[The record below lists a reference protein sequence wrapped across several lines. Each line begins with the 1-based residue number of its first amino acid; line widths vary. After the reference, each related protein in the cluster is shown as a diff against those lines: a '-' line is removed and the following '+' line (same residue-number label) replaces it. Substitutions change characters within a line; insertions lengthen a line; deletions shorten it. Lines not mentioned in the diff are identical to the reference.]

1 MASTADHN
9 RPKGSFGPAQ
19 ALFGGAGGLI
29 SKLMKP
35 IMLVLGVFSTAKS
48 FKRSP
53 VIGNR
58 TLNTLG
64 LHTARGVLAHGIM
77 NLRSRVY
84 ALAVPAADRRIYFQD
99 GILVKPDFLD
109 PETFARVRDEV
120 FQYDSRVREFVEGDA
135 VTRRALFD
143 DGDAAKVPATLSL
156 EDHAPLRR
164 LMAMASGGAPPV
176 WSVECVI
183 HGAGDPQ
190 TMLHSDT
197 FHPSAKCWLYLEDVS
212 AAEGPFV
219 YTPGS
224 HRLNWRRIKWEYKL
238 SRIAR
243 DLDDGH
249 SEHGS
254 FRAEAD
260 DIETLAL
267 PEPRAYP
274 VKANTL
280 VVANTYGFHRRSV
293 APPGAFRRAIYAF
306 ARGNPFLPVPL
317 PPVGVAEGLLKAG
330 RRRYF
335 AWLDREVQAGR
346 VAGRNVYDGRLD
358 R

>member
-1 MASTADHN
+1 MAATTDK
-9 RPKGSFGPAQ
+9 RPKGSFGPAA
-19 ALFGGAGGLI
+19 ALLGGANGALGAVL
-29 SKLMKP
+29 KP
-35 IMLVLGVFSTAKS
+35 VMLVLGIFTTAKS

-53 VIGNR
+53 VIGSR

-64 LHTARGVLAHGIM
+64 LHVFRAVLANSVMTVRTWVYGLVVPAEDRKAYRDHGI
-77 NLRSRVY
+77 
-84 ALAVPAADRRIYFQD
+84 I
-99 GILVKPDFLD
+99 VKPDYLD

-120 FQYDSRVREFVEGDA
+120 FEYDARVREFIEGDA
-135 VTRRALFD
+135 ITRRALFD
-143 DGDAAKVPATLSL
+143 DGDDAKTPATLAL
-156 EDHAPLRR
+156 EHHKPLAR
-164 LMAMASGGAPPV
+164 LMSMVSGGAPPV

-212 AAEGPFV
+212 EAEGPFV
-219 YTPGS
+219 FTPGS
-224 HRLNWRRIKWEYKL
+224 HRLTWRRIKWEYKR

-243 DLDDGH
+243 GLQDGH

-254 FRAEAD
+254 FRAEAS
-260 DIETLAL
+260 DIAELNL
-267 PEPRAYP
+267 PAPRPYP

-293 APPGAFRRAIYAF
+293 APPGAMRRAVYAF
-306 ARGNPFLPVPL
+306 ARGNPFLPVAV
-317 PPVGVAEGLLKAG
+317 PPVGVAEGLLKRG

-335 AWLDREVQAGR
+335 AWLDREVEAGR

-358 R
+358 RR